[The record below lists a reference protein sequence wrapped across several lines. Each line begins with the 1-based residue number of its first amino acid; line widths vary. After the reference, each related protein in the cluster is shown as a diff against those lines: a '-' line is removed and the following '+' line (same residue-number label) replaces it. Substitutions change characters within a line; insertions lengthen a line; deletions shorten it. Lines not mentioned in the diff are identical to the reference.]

1 MPIGKESDEQLL
13 RRVRSGS
20 EEALAVLIDRYT
32 AYAGTVVHN
41 IVYGRLGPEDEK
53 EILSD
58 CFCLLWQNVE
68 KVQAGKLKAYL
79 AAIARSRALNA
90 LRRAR
95 PDVPLEDAV
104 LTVSVPGPETEAVR
118 RDAEHALR
126 RSLDALGEPDRSIF
140 FRHYYYCQSAAE
152 IGAALGINPN
162 TVHTKLRRGREK
174 LRQELE
180 KGGYTLE
187 TEDF

>member
-1 MPIGKESDEQLL
+1 LPMEKETDEQLL
-13 RRVRSGS
+13 RRIRSGD
-20 EEALAVLIDRYT
+20 EEALGVLIDRYT

-41 IVYGRLGPEDEK
+41 IISGRLGAEDEK

-58 CFCLLWQNVE
+58 CFCLLWQNAE
-68 KVQAGKLKAYL
+68 KVQPGKLKAYL

-90 LRRAR
+90 LRGLRVE
-95 PDVPLEDAV
+95 DPLEDAV
-104 LTVSVPGPETEAVR
+104 LTLRVPGPETEALR
-118 RDAEHALR
+118 RDAEQTLR
-126 RSLDALGEPDRSIF
+126 RCLEALGEPDRSIF
-140 FRHYYYCQSAAE
+140 FRHYYYCQSAVE
-152 IGAALGINPN
+152 IGTALGISPN
-162 TVHTKLRRGREK
+162 TIHTKLRRGREK